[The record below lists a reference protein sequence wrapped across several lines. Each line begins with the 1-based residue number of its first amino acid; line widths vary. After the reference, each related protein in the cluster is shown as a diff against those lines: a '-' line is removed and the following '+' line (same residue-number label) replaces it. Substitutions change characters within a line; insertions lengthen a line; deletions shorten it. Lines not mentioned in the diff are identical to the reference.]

1 MPSKMLKKSFEI
13 NKSIYG
19 EKNIQKMIEDFS
31 DFALDYKNGILSI
44 SWESNEEI
52 EEIFRES
59 MNYLIALYN
68 ENI

>member
-1 MPSKMLKKSFEI
+1 MLKKSFEI

-19 EKNIQKMIEDFS
+19 GKNIQKMIEDFS
-31 DFALDYKNGILSI
+31 DFALDYKNGILTI
-44 SWESNEEI
+44 SWANNEEI
-52 EEIFRES
+52 EEIFGES

>member
-1 MPSKMLKKSFEI
+1 MLKKSFEI

-44 SWESNEEI
+44 S
-52 EEIFRES
+52 
-59 MNYLIALYN
+59 
-68 ENI
+68 

>member
-1 MPSKMLKKSFEI
+1 MLKKSFEI

-44 SWESNEEI
+44 SGESNEEI

>member
-1 MPSKMLKKSFEI
+1 MLKKSFEI